1 MAGRYPQEWLEELRQ
16 RADIVSVIGSYV
28 QLKKNGHRYV
38 GLCPFHNE
46 KSPSFYVDGQ
56 KQVYH
61 CFGCKAGGSVIQFV
75 MDIERLT
82 FPEAVEFLANQLQ
95 GSVPDDGPPSQRQI
109 FMKNIFNQ
117 ERKQILH
124 SKNNDYKK

>member
-1 MAGRYPQEWLEELRQ
+1 MTNSMAGRYPQEWLEELRQ

-82 FPEAVEFLANQLQ
+82 CRNCKMTLPTKNAVRSRSA
-95 GSVPDDGPPSQRQI
+95 SIWPTRQPQDCI
-109 FMKNIFNQ
+109 ISIYGRRTVRTF
-117 ERKQILH
+117 
-124 SKNNDYKK
+124 